1 VRSYF
6 TQLAAF
12 ASRVD
17 HACTAY
23 HLEDLRTIRLEFRR
37 ILSILLAMT
46 ARRIIYSGRVQ
57 GVGFR
62 WTAKELARG
71 YDVLGTVRN
80 LPDGTVELI
89 VAGEHSEVTEFLRDL
104 REDSVVAHH
113 IKAAVEEKIATLPD
127 LKGFTIVA

>member
-1 VRSYF
+1 
-6 TQLAAF
+6 
-12 ASRVD
+12 
-17 HACTAY
+17 
-23 HLEDLRTIRLEFRR
+23 
-37 ILSILLAMT
+37 MT

-62 WTAKELARG
+62 WTVKELARG

-89 VAGEHSEVTEFLRDL
+89 VAGEGGEVVEFLRDL
-104 REDSVVAHH
+104 REDSAVAHH
-113 IKAAVEEKIATLPD
+113 IMTVAEEKIATLPD

>member
-1 VRSYF
+1 LEILR
-6 TQLAAF
+6 AAPN
-12 ASRVD
+12 
-17 HACTAY
+17 
-23 HLEDLRTIRLEFRR
+23 IPG
-37 ILSILLAMT
+37 MT
-46 ARRIIYSGRVQ
+46 TRRIIYEGRVQ

-89 VAGEHSEVTEFLRDL
+89 VAGEKAEVAEFLRDL
-104 REDSVVAHH
+104 REDSAVAHH
-113 IKAAVEEKIATLPD
+113 IKGAAEEEIATLPE

>member
-1 VRSYF
+1 
-6 TQLAAF
+6 
-12 ASRVD
+12 VD
-17 HACTAY
+17 HAFTAY
-23 HLEDLRTIRLEFRR
+23 PLEDLRTIRLEFRR

-80 LPDGTVELI
+80 LPDGTVEMV
-89 VAGEHSEVTEFLRDL
+89 VAGERGEVMEFLRDL
-104 REDSVVAHH
+104 REDSAVAHH
-113 IKAAVEEKIATLPD
+113 IKGVVEEEIATLPE